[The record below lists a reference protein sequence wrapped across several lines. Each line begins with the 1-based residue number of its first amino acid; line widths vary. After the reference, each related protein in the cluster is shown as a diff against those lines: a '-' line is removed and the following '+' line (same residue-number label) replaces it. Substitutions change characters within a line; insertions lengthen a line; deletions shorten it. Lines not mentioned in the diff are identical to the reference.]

1 MFSQMNMLSTVKTLT
16 SIEVFMNA
24 IRDAVKR
31 DIICSV

>member
-1 MFSQMNMLSTVKTLT
+1 VKTLT